1 MIWVTLSLRS
11 AARSKCRRPNFT
23 IDNQHFENLS
33 MAAFG
38 PMRRA
43 AGAVEG
49 CLAMLRQAQHDKVDK
64 LSMTWS
70 TISMTLNTSK

>member
-1 MIWVTLSLRS
+1 
-11 AARSKCRRPNFT
+11 
-23 IDNQHFENLS
+23 

-49 CLAMLRQAQHDKVDK
+49 CLAMLRQAQHDMVDNQHDIEYVK
-64 LSMTWS
+64 IRIT
-70 TISMTLNTSK
+70 